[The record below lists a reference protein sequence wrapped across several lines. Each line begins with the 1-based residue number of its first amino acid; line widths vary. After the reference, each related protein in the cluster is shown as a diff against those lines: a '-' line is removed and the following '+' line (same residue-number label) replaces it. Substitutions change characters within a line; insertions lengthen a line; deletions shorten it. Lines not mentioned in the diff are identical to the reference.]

1 MVYISF
7 MKTQYKYIITILITI
22 GITAFI
28 MWWFFL
34 RTKEVEKV
42 IETKIIY
49 IEKNGKEIVDTP
61 LVSSRMNHKYIYI
74 DFKLNTP
81 YYGLI
86 HTESKLLR
94 EYYQYKHNVNL
105 GIGYF
110 IKSQL
115 IYAEL
120 GYSYKNYSIGVMVG
134 YSGIIKQV
142 DYGFKG
148 GYGFRF

>member
-1 MVYISF
+1 
-7 MKTQYKYIITILITI
+7 MKIDKTLILSITLSI
-22 GITAFI
+22 GITAFL

-42 IETKIIY
+42 IETKIVY
-49 IEKNGKEIVDTP
+49 VDRNEDGIIGSPIT
-61 LVSSRMNHKYIYI
+61 SSRMNFKYIFI
-74 DFKLNTP
+74 DMKLNTEH
-81 YYGLI
+81 YGLI
-86 HTESKLLR
+86 VTESKLLR
-94 EYYQYKHNVNL
+94 SEYQYKHNVNL

-120 GYSYKNYSIGVMVG
+120 EYSYKNYSFGAMVG

-142 DYGFKG
+142 DYGAKF

>member
-1 MVYISF
+1 
-7 MKTQYKYIITILITI
+7 MKIDKTLILSITLSI
-22 GITAFI
+22 GITAFL

-42 IETKIIY
+42 IETKIVY
-49 IEKNGKEIVDTP
+49 IEKNGKEITDTP
-61 LVSSRMNHKYIYI
+61 LVSSKMNHKYIYI

-81 YYGLI
+81 RYGLI

-94 EYYQYKHNVNL
+94 EYYQYKHNINL

-120 GYSYKNYSIGVMVG
+120 EYSYKNYSIGAMVG

-142 DYGFKG
+142 DYGIKG
-148 GYGFRF
+148 SYGFRF